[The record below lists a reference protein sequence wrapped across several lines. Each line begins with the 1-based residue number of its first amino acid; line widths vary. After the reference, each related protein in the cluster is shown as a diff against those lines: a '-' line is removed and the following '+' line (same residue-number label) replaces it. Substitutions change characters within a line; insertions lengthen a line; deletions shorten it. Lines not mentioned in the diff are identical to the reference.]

1 MLGEC
6 TKIVPFLPKTLQ
18 DNFCIRGGLPL
29 MGGGSQQMEEEMG
42 RVGHSACSMGLYKNG
57 VTLGGLECPK
67 GHFS

>member
-1 MLGEC
+1 
-6 TKIVPFLPKTLQ
+6 
-18 DNFCIRGGLPL
+18 